1 MKSWVRPRTEVQAFE
16 ADDYVAAC
24 WYIACDYGQGENR
37 HYDPKRGFH
46 DAYEDGTGCG
56 WEDNQVI
63 RESSKGVFT
72 LREEDGFG
80 EDYDMMMTR
89 NSNWSGLSSTLSG
102 VTVGETIYWTTNASD
117 GRIWYHKGQVETAT
131 NVNRS

>member
-24 WYIACDYGQGENR
+24 WYIACDYGQGENGN
-37 HYDPKRGFH
+37 HDPKGGFH

-117 GRIWYHKGQVETAT
+117 GRSWYHKGQVETAT